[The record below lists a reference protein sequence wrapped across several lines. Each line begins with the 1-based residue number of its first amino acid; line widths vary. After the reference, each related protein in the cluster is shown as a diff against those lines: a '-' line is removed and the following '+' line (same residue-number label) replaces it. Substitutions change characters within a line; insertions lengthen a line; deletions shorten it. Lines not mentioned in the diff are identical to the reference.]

1 MAKNYQ
7 ITDVLANKKPY
18 TSVYAAYNK
27 NKELCTVKINDLES
41 LDDSQAILVI
51 IFYIILLN
59 FKILT
64 IIIIIVWSVTY

>member
-18 TSVYAAYNK
+18 TSVYAALNK

-51 IFYIILLN
+51 IFMYN
-59 FKILT
+59 FVKF
-64 IIIIIVWSVTY
+64 

>member
-51 IFYIILLN
+51 IFYK
-59 FKILT
+59 FC
-64 IIIIIVWSVTY
+64 